1 MENYLNIDILLLQNE
16 ANTFGDQFIQTLLQL
31 KDNHKQED
39 QQWFQKLLEQNTQ
52 NLESIDINAGLLIN
66 FTVLDSIIAK
76 LLNFDL
82 KLLAKIRVVGAYI
95 NQLWESNGG
104 DIIKLNEFIMGEDQA
119 RELSSKVNLSITPTN
134 YTPTIYMCP
143 TLTQN
148 SQ

>member
-1 MENYLNIDILLLQNE
+1 MENYLNIDILSLQNE
-16 ANTFGDQFIQTLLQL
+16 ANTFGDKFIQTLLQL

-82 KLLAKIRVVGAYI
+82 KLLAKIKVIEAYI
-95 NQLWESNGG
+95 NQLWEN
-104 DIIKLNEFIMGEDQA
+104 N
-119 RELSSKVNLSITPTN
+119 
-134 YTPTIYMCP
+134 
-143 TLTQN
+143 
-148 SQ
+148 